1 MAGKGPAPKDV
12 TRLAGHGAAKARD
25 ASMRVIVAA
34 PVGQP
39 TLPQRWHVNPK
50 TGRRRRIAWP
60 AETRDFWEIWAASP
74 LSAEFTATDW
84 SELLIAARLHA
95 AVVEGDLKSAPELR
109 LRVAKFGA
117 TPEDRARL
125 RITFAAADEAEQK
138 TEQPQSSRRSARYSG
153 LRAVGQPSA

>member
-1 MAGKGPAPKDV
+1 MAGRGSAPKPPDQ
-12 TRLAGHGAAKARD
+12 RARRNAD
-25 ASMRVIVAA
+25 PVAMRVAVAE

-39 TLPQRWHVNPK
+39 RLPQRWHRDPK
-50 TGRRRRIAWP
+50 TGKKRRIAWP
-60 AETRDFWEIWAASP
+60 AETREFWRVWADSP
-74 LSAEFTATDW
+74 LSREFTSTDW

-125 RITFAAADEAEQK
+125 RITFVAADEAEQK
-138 TEQPQSSRRSARYSG
+138 ADQPERKRTDRYTG
-153 LRAVGQPSA
+153 LRAVGQSTA